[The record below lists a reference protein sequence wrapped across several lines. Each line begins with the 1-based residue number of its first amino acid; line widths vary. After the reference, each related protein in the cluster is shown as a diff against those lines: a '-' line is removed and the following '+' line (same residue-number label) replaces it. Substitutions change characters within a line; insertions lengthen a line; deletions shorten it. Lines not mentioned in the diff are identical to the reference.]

1 MLAMSAEEKRLA
13 PSSRKSANEKDPVAV
28 EENEVQGISAT
39 EPAVAI
45 GEKKLVRKIDLAL
58 IPWLT
63 FLYLIGELQTT
74 LLS

>member
-1 MLAMSAEEKRLA
+1 MLAMSAEEKRLS
-13 PSSRKSANEKDPVAV
+13 PSSRKSANEKDPVSV

>member
-1 MLAMSAEEKRLA
+1 MSAEEKRLS
-13 PSSRKSANEKDPVAV
+13 PSSRKSANEKDPVSV

-45 GEKKLVRKIDLAL
+45 GEKTLVRKIDLAL